1 MEEPTTESQLHSWCC
16 ALTTHCPPYILL
28 KTWSKKVSL
37 RLLSGCQVPG
47 YRNLRKEHLMS
58 KKTSTGYLPSG
69 MPIWPSPF
77 FICTQRAC
85 LCVLGKPLP
94 EYFRVTLT
102 VLLDRTTLRWKVEIT
117 HTLKLKLK
125 AISNRRARIALA
137 SYENIQKNQVDGCLK
152 KRSSIFPSVIPNL

>member
-1 MEEPTTESQLHSWCC
+1 MKEPTTESQLHSWCC
-16 ALTTHCPPYILL
+16 TLTTHCPSHILL
-28 KTWSKKVSL
+28 KTWSKKASL
-37 RLLSGCQVPG
+37 RLLSGCQVPA
-47 YRNLRKEHLMS
+47 YRNLGKEYLMS
-58 KKTSTGYLPSG
+58 KKASTGYLPSG

-77 FICTQRAC
+77 FICPQRAC
-85 LCVLGKPLP
+85 LCVLGEPLP

-137 SYENIQKNQVDGCLK
+137 SYENIQKNQVDGRLK